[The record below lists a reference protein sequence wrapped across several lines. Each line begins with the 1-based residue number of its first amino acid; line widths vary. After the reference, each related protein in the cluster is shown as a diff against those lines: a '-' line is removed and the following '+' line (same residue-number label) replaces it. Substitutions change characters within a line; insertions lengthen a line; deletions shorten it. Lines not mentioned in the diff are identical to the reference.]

1 MTTLE
6 QAITVQEVSMQEWAM
21 AAFHAARAPQRVRVT
36 VKTVQPSAQR
46 EEETVRGPGHL
57 WLLVTAAAAGLLL
70 WYLI

>member
-36 VKTVQPSAQR
+36 VKTVRPSVHQEDA
-46 EEETVRGPGHL
+46 VRGPAHL
-57 WLLVTAAAAGLLL
+57 WLLVTAAGAGLLL
-70 WYLI
+70 WCLI